1 MNLTN
6 NVDDEKR
13 RIILARH
20 GQTEWNLQYRFQ
32 GRTDIKLTET
42 GKCQAQ
48 ALALRLSSWPVE
60 IVYTSPLERAYY
72 TAEAVAKRHNL
83 TPVIL
88 PELEEINFASW
99 EGESISGLEK
109 NQHSVFSA
117 WRSDPFFYPPDG
129 AETWEKL
136 YARISRAVKIFLGG
150 DYKRIVVISHGG
162 IMRALYA
169 VFVGLNPH
177 KVWNIEVSNC
187 SMSGIEMRRGRPTL
201 IFTNDDLHIRAGEI
215 GEKLPVWPG
224 ENNIKAL

>member
-48 ALALRLSSWPVE
+48 ALASRLSSWPVE

-117 WRSDPFFYPPDG
+117 WRSDPFFYPPEG

-136 YARISRAVKIFLGG
+136 YARIARAVKIFLGG

-162 IMRALYA
+162 IIRALYA

-224 ENNIKAL
+224 ENNLKAL

>member
-6 NVDDEKR
+6 NVDNEKR

-42 GKCQAQ
+42 GKSQAQ
-48 ALALRLSSWPVE
+48 ALASRLSSWPVE

-72 TAEAVAKRHNL
+72 TAEAVAKRHKL

-99 EGESISGLEK
+99 EGESILGLEK

-117 WRSDPFFYPPDG
+117 WRSDPFFYPPEG
-129 AETWEKL
+129 AETWERL
-136 YARISRAVKIFLGG
+136 YARISIAVKIFLGG